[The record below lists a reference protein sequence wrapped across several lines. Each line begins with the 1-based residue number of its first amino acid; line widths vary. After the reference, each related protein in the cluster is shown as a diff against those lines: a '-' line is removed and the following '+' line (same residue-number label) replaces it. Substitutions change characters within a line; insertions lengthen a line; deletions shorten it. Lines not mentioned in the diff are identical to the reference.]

1 MHGGGRVGT
10 MRKDAQ
16 AGVRD
21 WEGPPA
27 LGGGWERRNWP
38 ARDSSLG
45 LTQLKSQGEA
55 GRLPQTQLL
64 PFNTTPSP
72 SGAPGKEWLGGQG
85 GDVEPR
91 TVILLPFGFGY
102 KKTSTFLMSS
112 RLSLKYNHIWNQV
125 LVSLICKFVQM
136 TCNFFFFN
144 LSTLAF
150 FLF

>member
-85 GDVEPR
+85 GGCGTQNSNPVTIWIWLQKNIYISNVLKVEFE
-91 TVILLPFGFGY
+91 I
-102 KKTSTFLMSS
+102 
-112 RLSLKYNHIWNQV
+112 
-125 LVSLICKFVQM
+125 
-136 TCNFFFFN
+136 
-144 LSTLAF
+144 
-150 FLF
+150 